1 MRKLYSYF
9 RSSAAFRV
17 RIGLN
22 LKGLAYD
29 TVPVHLAHGEQRLPE
44 HLQRSPQGLIPVLED
59 GDLRLTQSLA
69 ILEYLDEVQPQPPLL
84 PSDAAG
90 RARVRALA
98 LAIACD
104 IHPLNNLRVLNRLQS
119 EFSADEVARQRWYQ
133 HWVNTGLLAWQEQW
147 RRWPAPP
154 GPYAHGLAPGLADCC
169 LIPQIYNAQRF
180 NCDLQAIPDL
190 MRMFDACMQL
200 PAFAAAHPAQ
210 QPDAV

>member
-29 TVPVHLAHGEQRLPE
+29 IVPVHLARGEQRLPE

-59 GDLRLTQSLA
+59 GELSLHQSLA
-69 ILEYLDEVQPQPPLL
+69 ILEYLDETHPQPPLL

-104 IHPLNNLRVLNRLQS
+104 IHPLNNLRVLNRLQG
-119 EFSADEVARQRWYQ
+119 EFGADEAARQRWYQ

-154 GPYAHGLAPGLADCC
+154 GPYAHGHAPGLADCC

-190 MRMFDACMQL
+190 MRMFDACMEL